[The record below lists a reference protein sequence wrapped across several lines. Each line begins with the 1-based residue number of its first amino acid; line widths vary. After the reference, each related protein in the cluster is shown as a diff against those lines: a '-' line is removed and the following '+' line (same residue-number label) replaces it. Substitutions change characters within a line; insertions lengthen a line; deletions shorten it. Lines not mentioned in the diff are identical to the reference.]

1 MSSEQTLSLIKP
13 DGVAR
18 GLIGEVIGR
27 LEKRGLKIKALK
39 MVQLSKA
46 QALNFYQVHKER
58 PFYQSLTTFMSSG
71 PIVAMILE
79 GDQAVQVYREL
90 MGATDY
96 RQAAPAPSGPTLPGR
111 SRPISSTAPT
121 ARRARPAK
129 SPSSSTPW
137 SWFSIGFREYFDLLR
152 FWNQQALQFFRLID
166 NFLADQPH
174 LSVHYVVEDPGLPFM
189 FSTIHLGSQGLRG
202 IARLNGHRQREKY
215 RAAVIDRIDKMHGD
229 RAVDNFPAVISCH
242 NRFVNIVSVIFR
254 PAKSRQRTRM
264 DINRPRRVKAC
275 H

>member
-1 MSSEQTLSLIKP
+1 MGVEQTLSLIKP

-71 PIVAMILE
+71 PIVALILE

-96 RQAAPAPSGPTLPGR
+96 RQAAPGTIRADF
-111 SRPISSTAPT
+111 
-121 ARRARPAK
+121 AREIEA
-129 SPSSSTPW
+129 
-137 SWFSIGFREYFDLLR
+137 
-152 FWNQQALQFFRLID
+152 
-166 NFLADQPH
+166 
-174 LSVHYVVEDPGLPFM
+174 
-189 FSTIHLGSQGLRG
+189 
-202 IARLNGHRQREKY
+202 
-215 RAAVIDRIDKMHGD
+215 
-229 RAVDNFPAVISCH
+229 
-242 NRFVNIVSVIFR
+242 NIVHGSDSPESAAGEIAFFFNALELV
-254 PAKSRQRTRM
+254 
-264 DINRPRRVKAC
+264 
-275 H
+275 